1 MTLSSIFIGNMPGDH
16 TRMVFEFFRQFCI
29 HNSCLFSVYR
39 RCITVVMS
47 FSIQI
52 SVTAGIYTKHL
63 RILLCHP
70 SWSCSGRGGKNCR
83 NTIFI
88 QTVNDLFHPFKMKL
102 SLYRFQY
109 CPGKYTKGH
118 FIDFRFFK
126 IFDVFF
132 QNLRAV
138 KPLFRIVISTV
149 EHFSKIYFSC
159 HMFFSCIT
167 GKAFLPSLQGER
179 LFLSFHYLFVNFHQ
193 IPLNV
198 NVNSIFSSV
207 LIRYSGSGFAPQLSS
222 PAIPICCLDTR
233 TTV

>member
-70 SWSCSGRGGKNCR
+70 SWSCSGWGCKNCR

-88 QTVNDLFHPFKMKL
+88 QTVNDLFHPFKMEL
-102 SLYRFQY
+102 SLYRFEY
-109 CPGKYTKGH
+109 CPGKYTQGY

-138 KPLFRIVISTV
+138 KPLFRIVISTM

-159 HMFFSCIT
+159 HKFFSCLIK
-167 GKAFLPSLQGER
+167 KAFLLSHQGER
-179 LFLSFHYLFVNFHQ
+179 LFLS
-193 IPLNV
+193 
-198 NVNSIFSSV
+198 
-207 LIRYSGSGFAPQLSS
+207 
-222 PAIPICCLDTR
+222 
-233 TTV
+233 

>member
-1 MTLSSIFIGNMPGDH
+1 MKRAVSSWGRTVNLIKIVIPVTPECGCPCPVHLIYCLIFVFQPVFKGCLTQRAMTLSSIFIGNMPGDH

-52 SVTAGIYTKHL
+52 SVTAGIYTKYL

-88 QTVNDLFHPFKMKL
+88 QTVNDLFHPFKMKF
-102 SLYRFQY
+102 SLYRFEY
-109 CPGKYTKGH
+109 CPGKYTQGY

-159 HMFFSCIT
+159 HKFFSCLIK
-167 GKAFLPSLQGER
+167 KAFLLSHQGER
-179 LFLSFHYLFVNFHQ
+179 LFLS
-193 IPLNV
+193 
-198 NVNSIFSSV
+198 
-207 LIRYSGSGFAPQLSS
+207 
-222 PAIPICCLDTR
+222 
-233 TTV
+233 

>member
-1 MTLSSIFIGNMPGDH
+1 
-16 TRMVFEFFRQFCI
+16 
-29 HNSCLFSVYR
+29 
-39 RCITVVMS
+39 MS

-52 SVTAGIYTKHL
+52 YCDGWHLHEVPQDTSVPSILVLL
-63 RILLCHP
+63 R
-70 SWSCSGRGGKNCR
+70 SGGKNCR

-88 QTVNDLFHPFKMKL
+88 QTVNDLFHPFKMEL

-118 FIDFRFFK
+118 FIDFR
-126 IFDVFF
+126 IFLKYSMSFF

-167 GKAFLPSLQGER
+167 GKTFLPSLQGER
-179 LFLSFHYLFVNFHQ
+179 LFLSFHYLFV
-193 IPLNV
+193 
-198 NVNSIFSSV
+198 IF
-207 LIRYSGSGFAPQLSS
+207 IRSL
-222 PAIPICCLDTR
+222 
-233 TTV
+233 